1 MRSRLQKLCETLY
14 PDRVKQVNPYNLT
27 NEIDFL
33 VRNEPILSGVLQC
46 VVNHTTLVNTI
57 NSSFLYCLGVCNE
70 VPVCPVKRKGGSYP
84 DIDVDFCMNR
94 RGETIQYIR
103 DKYGDDR
110 VCQISTFS
118 EFKPRGSIKDFARVQ
133 GEPISV
139 GTQLTSYIPEPKR
152 GVDASWEECLELSPE
167 LSNPEYKDII
177 TMAIKAEGINRHR
190 GVHAGGLAISSGPF
204 TDNAP
209 LCRGKHEEIVSQWD
223 MNDLETAG
231 LVKMDILG
239 LTELTV
245 LDTCLRLIK
254 STTGKTV
261 DLTTID
267 MEDLKVYELIGRGD
281 TLGLFQL
288 GSSGIRTLCMQL
300 KPVSIEEIA
309 IISALYRPGPLDNN
323 TTSEYVQRS
332 RGVNPVTYLV
342 PQLEPIL
349 NNTKGLLIYQ
359 EQAMRIATDLAGYT
373 LEAADDLRKAIGK
386 KKPEAMAKEE
396 LKLIGGMVKNGIKE
410 EHARTLW
417 QEIQNFAAYS
427 FNKSHA
433 VAYSFITFHTAYLK
447 TYYPVQFHCALLS
460 LHSRERDKLMLFLN
474 ECKRKD
480 IPVLPPDINESQ
492 MEFTVINNVIKFGL
506 AGIVGVGE
514 KAALTIINER
524 NKKPFETVLE
534 FYYRTRSNKKIIT
547 QLAKAG
553 AFNSLG
559 LTRASILEG
568 LDQVLGHK
576 TEIQKYESKLASY
589 NRKKEK
595 CDKRKLQVPD
605 KGVKIKLLKE
615 PVNPVKPQDAEFPI
629 VPELD
634 LDILMAMEKEVLGV
648 YVSSHPL
655 YMFQSEI
662 NRYTTANT
670 NSLEDFNPGEV
681 VTLIGIISTIKHIM
695 TRGGRPMCYIDFED
709 LEGHVELV
717 VFSSLYE
724 KLPPD
729 VLQEG
734 HIIHLVA
741 KVDTGQGDQVRKL
754 IALTLT
760 ELKLIKPKKPIKRID
775 TKPNSVQTFSI
786 KLDNI
791 TPDLTKQIK
800 DVIVNQDLKQP
811 MFDLSVETVL
821 GDMKFHMNSQIT
833 QSGYKK
839 LTSVMKGKET

>member
-1 MRSRLQKLCETLY
+1 MRNRLQKLCKTLY
-14 PDRVKQVNPYNLT
+14 PDRFKQINPYNLI

-33 VRNEPILSGVLQC
+33 IRNEPILSSVLQC
-46 VVNHTTLVNTI
+46 VVNHTILSNTI
-57 NSSFLYCLGVCNE
+57 NSSILYCFGICNE
-70 VPVCPVKRKGGSYP
+70 VPLCPIKRKGGSYP

-103 DKYGDDR
+103 NKYGDDR

-133 GEPISV
+133 GEPITIGV
-139 GTQLTSYIPEPKR
+139 QLASYIPESKR

-167 LSNPEYKDII
+167 LSNPEYKNII
-177 TMAIKAEGINRHR
+177 SAARKAEGINRHK
-190 GVHAGGLAISSGPF
+190 GVHAGGLTISNGPF

-245 LDTCLRLIK
+245 LDTCLQLIK
-254 STTGKTV
+254 STTGKSV

-267 MEDLKVYELIGRGD
+267 MEDPKVYELIGRGD

-332 RGVNPVTYLV
+332 RGINPITYLV

-349 NNTKGLLIYQ
+349 NGTKGLLIYQ

-396 LKLIGGMVKNGIKE
+396 LKLIGGMVKNNIE
-410 EHARTLW
+410 EEYARMLW

-447 TYYPVQFHCALLS
+447 TYYSIQFHCALLS

-492 MEFTVINNVIKFGL
+492 MEFTVINKVIKFGL
-506 AGIVGVGE
+506 AGVVGVGE

-524 NKKPFETVLE
+524 KKKPFESVLE
-534 FYYRTRSNKKIIT
+534 FYHRTRSNKKIIT
-547 QLAKAG
+547 QLTKAG

-568 LDQVLGHK
+568 LEQVLGHK
-576 TEIQKYESKLASY
+576 TEIQKYESKMASY

-595 CDKRKLQVPD
+595 CDTRRSQVPD

-615 PVNPVKPQDAEFPI
+615 PTVPTKPMDADFPI

-634 LDILMAMEKEVLGV
+634 LDILMGMEKEVLGV

-655 YMFQSEI
+655 YMFQNEI

-670 NSLEDFNPGEV
+670 NSLEDFNPGEI
-681 VTLIGIISTIKHIM
+681 VTMIGIISTIKHIM

-729 VLQEG
+729 TLKEG
-734 HIIHLVA
+734 HIVHIVA
-741 KVDTGQGDQVRKL
+741 KVDTGQEDQVRKL
-754 IALTLT
+754 MAISLK
-760 ELKLIKPKKPIKRID
+760 ELKLNKPKTIVKPKNI
-775 TKPNSVQTFSI
+775 QEFSI
-786 KLDNI
+786 KLNNI
-791 TPDLTKQIK
+791 TSDLTNKIK
-800 DVIVNQDLKQP
+800 DVILKQDLKQP
-811 MFDLSVETVL
+811 KFNLNIEVL
-821 GDMKFHMNSQIT
+821 LGEAKFLMKSQIT
-833 QSGYKK
+833 QKGYDK
-839 LTSVMKGKET
+839 LTRILLSKEST